1 MALLYG
7 PRKYKQGVGE
17 SNTYSN
23 TYSNSYYSKGPNKRV
38 GTNERVGLTVF

>member
-1 MALLYG
+1 MALYG
-7 PRKYKQGVGE
+7 PRKYNQGVGD

-23 TYSNSYYSKGPNKRV
+23 LYYSKGPNKRV